1 MSARILRGLKT
12 VLVLAWF
19 NGIVN
24 IKRSPL
30 SVLNFA
36 LTPFSILFFIFIFGG
51 PRATTYGL
59 VGGIVSTIVSS
70 SIIIE
75 TDAAFIRLILK
86 VQDMFVASPC
96 TPASYVAGLALS
108 ELTNGIPG
116 IAIFLALLAHFNHMG
131 PAGIL
136 LSLFS
141 ASLTWASISALGF
154 FISTFARDPRDLWV
168 YSPILTVLLS
178 FLPPVYY
185 PIQLVPQ
192 WLRPAAYLAPT
203 TYSAEIIRI
212 AAGISKGNLAA
223 YVAGMLAYT
232 LALIYVAGKRM
243 RWREA

>member
-1 MSARILRGLKT
+1 LSNKFTDGLKT
-12 VLVLAWF
+12 VLAISWF

-24 IKRSPL
+24 LKRSPL
-30 SVLNFA
+30 SVLNFV

-59 VGGIVSTIVSS
+59 VGGVISTIVSS

-96 TPASYVAGLALS
+96 TPLTYVAGLALS
-108 ELTNGIPG
+108 ELMNGLPG
-116 IAIFLALLAHFNHMG
+116 IVIFLALLTHFNHVG
-131 PAGIL
+131 VLGDALIV
-136 LSLFS
+136 FS
-141 ASLTWASISALGF
+141 AALTWASISSLGF

-168 YSPILTVLLS
+168 YSPILTVMLS

-185 PIQLVPQ
+185 PLSVIPNWV
-192 WLRPAAYLAPT
+192 RPLAYLAPT
-203 TYSAEIIRI
+203 TYSAELIRI
-212 AAGISKGNLAA
+212 ASGISTGDPAL
-223 YVAGMLAYT
+223 YVAGILAYT
-232 LALIYVAGKRM
+232 FILIYFAGKRM